1 MASTR
6 FTTAPDDRQPVLI
19 NEDGTLTFETPQAE
33 ELLEVWQNL
42 QAVPSYVERMQR
54 NHALFD
60 TERN

>member
-19 NEDGTLTFETPQAE
+19 NEDGTLTFETPQSE
-33 ELLEVWQNL
+33 ELLEAWQNL

-54 NHALFD
+54 NHTLFD